1 MQHAQIEIPTNEFR
15 FALWLLRRRD
25 RALCLCAPGPGG
37 RDSWCAYTGTFQD
50 PAHACPAPQGKTCAC
65 PSLSVIGKALGW
77 ELGWAAHKKAY
88 TRLSECSN
96 GRLGA

>member
-1 MQHAQIEIPTNEFR
+1 MQHAQIEIPTNDFGSLCGFCADVTEH
-15 FALWLLRRRD
+15 
-25 RALCLCAPGPGG
+25 LCLFAPGPGG